1 MTESTKYKTFFDI
14 GFNDN
19 EEKKFA
25 TLQCLI
31 YGDKKKKRVVN
42 NELIKKFFDNKP
54 LAKEEIVRVGKIL
67 DGSIYSERRNAY
79 DHCKLCS
86 DDFQRKVLEKYSSKY
101 KYWDICI
108 PTFPYFPGGLMIY
121 LKNRKKLKIENLQ
134 DLPEDYLKELI
145 QIQEDLYINIRKK
158 IIGDD
163 LVGINV
169 LFNQLSKSELCIH
182 GHVEL
187 MIKDID
193 EKNLGCKYVLERPYD
208 KFTYAI
214 NKYIDDDSSI
224 IKIPEG
230 IKILYDKL
238 SISEVKKYVSEYEQ
252 ILKYYFERGKKLQKK
267 ELCIDNKEDE
277 ILFYHTVPAATNFV
291 YSTFYRDKHI
301 ISSVPEL
308 ILDFVPF
315 DQVKYDAADLF
326 SLSINRNYTDK
337 DNVFMRNYSPK
348 IRPSI
353 KVYSPE
359 GSKENVLKLQRKIY
373 MGLEK

>member
-19 EEKKFA
+19 LEKEFA

-31 YGDKKKKRVVN
+31 YGDRKKKRVVN
-42 NELIKKFFDNKP
+42 NELIKRFFDNET
-54 LAKEEIVRVGKIL
+54 LSKEELEKVRKIL
-67 DGSIYSERRNAY
+67 DGSIYLERRNAY
-79 DHCKLCS
+79 EHCKLCT
-86 DDFQRKVLEKYSSKY
+86 DDFERKVLNSYSSRY

-121 LKNRKKLKIENLQ
+121 LKDRKLLKIESLQ
-134 DLPEDYLKELI
+134 DLPDDYLKELV
-145 QIQEDLYINIRKK
+145 QIQEDLYEHLQKGV
-158 IIGDD
+158 IGSD

-182 GHVEL
+182 GHIEL

-193 EKNLGCKYVLERPYD
+193 EKQLGCKYVLERPYD
-208 KFTYAI
+208 KF
-214 NKYIDDDSSI
+214 SSI
-224 IKIPEG
+224 LNKHIDNSSSILKIPEG
-230 IKILYDKL
+230 IKILYDNL
-238 SISEVKKYVSEYEQ
+238 SLNEVKNYLSEYEQ
-252 ILKYYFERGKKLQKK
+252 ILRYYFEKGKKLQNK
-267 ELCIDNKEDE
+267 ELCVYTEEDE
-277 ILFYHTVPAATNFV
+277 FLFKHTVPAATNFV

-308 ILDFVPF
+308 VLDFVPF
-315 DQVKYDAADLF
+315 DEVGFDSADLF

-348 IRPSI
+348 VRPSV
-353 KVYSPE
+353 KVYRPSGANKKVSE
-359 GSKENVLKLQRKIY
+359 LQQQIYKE
-373 MGLEK
+373 LEK

>member
-359 GSKENVLKLQRKIY
+359 VSKENVLKLQRKIY

>member
-19 EEKKFA
+19 LEKEFA

-31 YGDKKKKRVVN
+31 YGDRKKKRVVN
-42 NELIKKFFDNKP
+42 NELIKRFFDNET
-54 LAKEEIVRVGKIL
+54 LSKEELEKVRKIL
-67 DGSIYSERRNAY
+67 DGSIYLERRNAY
-79 DHCKLCS
+79 EHCKLCT
-86 DDFQRKVLEKYSSKY
+86 DDFERKVLNSYSSRY

-121 LKNRKKLKIENLQ
+121 LKDRKLLKIENLQ
-134 DLPEDYLKELI
+134 DLPDDYLKELV
-145 QIQEDLYINIRKK
+145 QIQEDLYEHLQKGV
-158 IIGDD
+158 IGSD

-182 GHVEL
+182 GHIEL

-193 EKNLGCKYVLERPYD
+193 EKQLGCKYVLERPYD
-208 KFTYAI
+208 KF
-214 NKYIDDDSSI
+214 SSI
-224 IKIPEG
+224 LNKHIDNSSSILKIPEG
-230 IKILYDKL
+230 IKILYDNL
-238 SISEVKKYVSEYEQ
+238 SLNEVKNYLSEYEQ
-252 ILKYYFERGKKLQKK
+252 ILRYYFEKGKKLQNK
-267 ELCIDNKEDE
+267 ELCVYTEEDE
-277 ILFYHTVPAATNFV
+277 FLFKHTVPAATNFV

-308 ILDFVPF
+308 VLDFVPF
-315 DQVKYDAADLF
+315 DEVGFDSADLF

-348 IRPSI
+348 VRPSV
-353 KVYSPE
+353 KVYRPSGANKKVSE
-359 GSKENVLKLQRKIY
+359 LQQQIYKE
-373 MGLEK
+373 LEK

>member
-19 EEKKFA
+19 EEKEFA

-31 YGDKKKKRVVN
+31 YGDKKKKRVIN

-54 LAKEEIVRVGKIL
+54 LTREELERVKKIL

-79 DHCKLCS
+79 EHCKLCS
-86 DDFQRKVLEKYSSKY
+86 DDFERKVLENYSSKY

-121 LKNRKKLKIENLQ
+121 LKDRKKLKIENLQ
-134 DLPEDYLKELI
+134 DLPSDYFKELI
-145 QIQEDLYINIRKK
+145 QLQEDLYTEIREK

-163 LVGINV
+163 LVGINI

-187 MIKDID
+187 MIKDIN
-193 EKNLGCKYVLERPYD
+193 EKKLGCKYVLERPYD
-208 KFTYAI
+208 KFTYVI
-214 NKYIDDDSSI
+214 NKYIDDDSTI
-224 IKIPEG
+224 IKMPEG

-238 SISEVKKYVSEYEQ
+238 SISEVKNYISQYEQ
-252 ILKYYFERGKKLQKK
+252 ILKYYFERGRKLQKK
-267 ELCIDNKEDE
+267 ELCINNKEDE

-315 DQVKYDAADLF
+315 DEVKYDAADLF
-326 SLSINRNYTDK
+326 SLSINRNYTDR

-353 KVYSPE
+353 KVYRPE
-359 GSKENVLKLQRKIY
+359 GANENVLKLQRKIY
-373 MGLEK
+373 KGLEK